1 MKVTVAIDSFKGSLS
16 TFEAGSA
23 AKDGIKKVFPE
34 AEVIISPLA
43 DGGEGTVDAVVS
55 ANNGEYI
62 TATVTGPLGEK
73 VDAKYGIIPE
83 RKLAVME
90 MSAAA
95 GITMVPEE
103 KRNPLDTTT
112 YGVGEMIKDALDRGM
127 RNFLIGIGGSATN
140 DGGLGMLSALGFEFT
155 TKNGEKVSPFGRGL
169 SEIYDVSNDK
179 ADLRLSECNFQIACD
194 VKNPLCGDMGCSR
207 IYGPQKGATEE
218 IIKDMDK
225 WLNSLADLTKK
236 INPDSD
242 KNYPGAGAAGGL
254 GFAFMSYL
262 GGELKSGIELV
273 MNETDLEEKIKDSDF
288 VITGEG
294 RLDGQ
299 SGMGKAPIGVAKLA
313 KKYNIPVIAFAGAVT
328 DDAECLNDLGID
340 AFFSILKKPCALS
353 EAMDRVNAS
362 DNLKRTAK
370 QVSNLIKSLKKSNF

>member
-23 AKDGIKKVFPE
+23 AKEGIKKVFPE
-34 AEVIISPLA
+34 AEVVISPLA
-43 DGGEGTVDAVVS
+43 DGGEGTVEAVVS

-62 TATVTGPLGEK
+62 TAKVTGPLGEK

-95 GITMVPEE
+95 GITLVPED

-155 TKNGEKVSPFGRGL
+155 TENGEKVSPFGRGL
-169 SEIYDVSNDK
+169 SEIYDVSKEK

-218 IIKDMDK
+218 IINDMDK
-225 WLNSLADLTKK
+225 WLYSFSDLTKK
-236 INPDSD
+236 INPEAD

-254 GFAFMSYL
+254 GFAFMSFL

-273 MNETDLEEKIKDSDF
+273 MKETSLEEKIKDSDF

-299 SGMGKAPIGVAKLA
+299 SYMGKAPIGVAKLS
-313 KKYNIPVIAFAGAVT
+313 KKYGKVVLAFSGAVT
-328 DDAECLNDLGID
+328 DDAVLCNANGID
-340 AFFSILKKPCALS
+340 AFFPIVKAPCSLTD
-353 EAMDRVNAS
+353 AMNKENAYN
-362 DNLKRTAK
+362 NLKATAI
-370 QVSNLIKSLKKSNF
+370 QVFNLVKAVK